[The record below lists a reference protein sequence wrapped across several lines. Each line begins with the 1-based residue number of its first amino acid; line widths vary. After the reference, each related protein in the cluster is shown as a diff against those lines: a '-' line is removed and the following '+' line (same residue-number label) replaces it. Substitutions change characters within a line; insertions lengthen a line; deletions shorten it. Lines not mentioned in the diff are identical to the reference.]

1 MSPPCRQYT
10 PEFIS
15 QFVDGELDLE
25 KTEAVSSHVTHCR
38 ACADQVASLQK
49 LARVFND
56 HTTRQMALVKM
67 AHIPGAARPG
77 FGVAPM
83 GSLGPLFRGMTD
95 HWTLKLAS
103 LAAMAIFL
111 ILAVS
116 QDPSQMGPSA
126 IVKSLDTTA
135 SSVMIIETPIE
146 KHTIIWFS
154 ET

>member
-1 MSPPCRQYT
+1 M
-10 PEFIS
+10 S

-49 LARVFND
+49 LSRVFKD
-56 HTTRQMALVKM
+56 HTTRQTAQIKM
-67 AHIPGAARPG
+67 AHIPGAVGPG
-77 FGVAPM
+77 EPRTP
-83 GSLGPLFRGMTD
+83 LGRLEPVFRGMTG
-95 HWTLKLAS
+95 HLLLKLAS
-103 LAAMAIFL
+103 LAAVAIFL

-116 QDPSQMGPSA
+116 QDSPQMGPSA